1 MKIEEEDCKLHGLN
15 YKSIIMESS
24 NKRKRELQENYI
36 DYTFLVSEL
45 NNFQFIKEVFLLIE
59 EERMD
64 RNIEN
69 AISTYLKERC
79 WLQHLLLL
87 LKKKTEHEK
96 KRRWKDGFYG
106 NLGEAY
112 FHIYKVF
119 ELEERDIWSD
129 YLKVLKSMKSMENN
143 DTQKAR
149 LSKLLLEEIEEHGV
163 YLTQVTLDV
172 NEFLIEDL

>member
-1 MKIEEEDCKLHGLN
+1 
-15 YKSIIMESS
+15 MESS
-24 NKRKRELQENYI
+24 NKRKRELQEDYI
-36 DYTFLVSEL
+36 DYTFLVPEL
-45 NNFQFIKEVFLLIE
+45 NNFQFIKEVFLFIKHE
-59 EERMD
+59 HMD

-69 AISTYLKERC
+69 AIRTYLKERC

-87 LKKKTEHEK
+87 LKKNTQHEK

-112 FHIYKVF
+112 FHIFKVF
-119 ELEERDIWSD
+119 ELEERDTWSG
-129 YLKVLKSMKSMENN
+129 YSKALKSMKSLKNKDIEK
-143 DTQKAR
+143 DR
-149 LSKLLLEEIEEHGV
+149 LSKLLLEKIKEHGV